1 MSFNSSQFALFLPIV
16 LLLFSAV
23 YKQEKLRDGLLLIA
37 SYIFYMAW
45 YWQYAGLIA
54 MSTIVDY
61 YVAQKMGRENRER
74 VRKLL
79 MISSLVVNLGLLG
92 LFKYFNF
99 FVDTTTAALSHFGL
113 NVQAAHLNVLLPVGI
128 SFYTFQTLSYT
139 IDVYRRR
146 LEPEKNLV
154 KFAVFV
160 SFFPQLVA
168 GPIVR
173 ASDFLPQLHRDPVVT
188 RQQFNNG
195 LKLVFWGLFKKI
207 VIADMLAHLAV
218 DTIFSNPTAYSSWDL
233 MMGLYAYTF
242 QIYCDFSG
250 YSDIA
255 IGTAAMFGYIL
266 PQNFN
271 RPYLSQN
278 VREFWTRWHITL
290 STWLRDYLYISLGG
304 NRGSKLRVAFNLMVT
319 MLLGGLWHGAALNFV
334 IWGGYHGILLILAR
348 KSEKFTLN
356 RPIYEKIYKQIMTFH
371 FIVFSWLLFRVSDMH
386 NFTDYLSGLS
396 HLGFGTQ
403 LSPLF
408 YLILGAAIVMHIIP
422 RRLLEE
428 RIFNIFIRQP
438 AFVQAGV
445 YAGMLL
451 LFLGVTL
458 DAPSF
463 IYFQF

>member
-1 MSFNSSQFALFLPIV
+1 
-16 LLLFSAV
+16 
-23 YKQEKLRDGLLLIA
+23 
-37 SYIFYMAW
+37 
-45 YWQYAGLIA
+45 
-54 MSTIVDY
+54 
-61 YVAQKMGRENRER
+61 
-74 VRKLL
+74 
-79 MISSLVVNLGLLG
+79 
-92 LFKYFNF
+92 
-99 FVDTTTAALSHFGL
+99 
-113 NVQAAHLNVLLPVGI
+113 
-128 SFYTFQTLSYT
+128 
-139 IDVYRRR
+139 
-146 LEPEKNLV
+146 
-154 KFAVFV
+154 
-160 SFFPQLVA
+160 
-168 GPIVR
+168 
-173 ASDFLPQLHRDPVVT
+173 
-188 RQQFNNG
+188 
-195 LKLVFWGLFKKI
+195 
-207 VIADMLAHLAV
+207 
-218 DTIFSNPTAYSSWDL
+218 
-233 MMGLYAYTF
+233 
-242 QIYCDFSG
+242 
-250 YSDIA
+250 
-255 IGTAAMFGYIL
+255 
-266 PQNFN
+266 
-271 RPYLSQN
+271 
-278 VREFWTRWHITL
+278 
-290 STWLRDYLYISLGG
+290 
-304 NRGSKLRVAFNLMVT
+304 MVT